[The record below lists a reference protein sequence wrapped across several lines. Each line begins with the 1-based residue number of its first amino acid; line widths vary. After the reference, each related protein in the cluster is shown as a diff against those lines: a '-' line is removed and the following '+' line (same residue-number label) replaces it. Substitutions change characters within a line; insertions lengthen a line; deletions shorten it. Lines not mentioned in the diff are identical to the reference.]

1 MRQKRP
7 DLVRLPNLRAPLVLI
22 RRGRNCASDRAR
34 GREPL
39 PNEPPPR
46 SSEPAIA
53 WALAV
58 SAIVI
63 TVVMIGWSWGVGNG
77 GGWGHSNQPA
87 QMIPPASGLTDGPA
101 KRAWTPPSNGQ
112 LR

>member
-7 DLVRLPNLRAPLVLI
+7 DLVKLPNLRAPIVLI

-34 GREPL
+34 RRL
-39 PNEPPPR
+39 PNEAPPR

-53 WALAV
+53 WGLAV

-63 TVVMIGWSWGVGNG
+63 TVVMIGWGWGVSNG

-101 KRAWTPPSNGQ
+101 TRAWTPPSNGQ
-112 LR
+112 FR